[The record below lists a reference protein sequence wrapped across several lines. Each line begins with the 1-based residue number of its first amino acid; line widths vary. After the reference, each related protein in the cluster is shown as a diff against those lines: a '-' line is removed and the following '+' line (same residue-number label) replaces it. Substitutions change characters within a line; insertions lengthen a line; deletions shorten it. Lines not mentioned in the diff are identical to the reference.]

1 MAFIHLK
8 VPPSAFSHARPPNR
22 AYGTLRLRIERH
34 IRENVQDLPC
44 AKRAFSWSMEG
55 LGGPRYGEPARFFRS
70 AASMPM
76 TAGTFF
82 AVRSC
87 IGSATIKETKQMKL
101 LVIAVGTAAIVA
113 TSAHAQNTRRVLEPE
128 ARSGQPTTGVPQST
142 DPRTTT
148 GQAPI
153 AVPGA
158 GSPYGA
164 KGGATGNPNPD
175 RVPPGTPGGA
185 SRPPGEGP

>member
-1 MAFIHLK
+1 
-8 VPPSAFSHARPPNR
+8 
-22 AYGTLRLRIERH
+22 
-34 IRENVQDLPC
+34 
-44 AKRAFSWSMEG
+44 
-55 LGGPRYGEPARFFRS
+55 
-70 AASMPM
+70 
-76 TAGTFF
+76 
-82 AVRSC
+82 
-87 IGSATIKETKQMKL
+87 MKL
-101 LVIAVGTAAIVA
+101 FVIVVAIAAFVGT
-113 TSAHAQNTRRVLEPE
+113 SAYAQNSRVLEPE
-128 ARSGQPTTGVPQST
+128 ARPGQPTVGPTQTV